1 MRRKGEWVE
10 KGTEKRENRL
20 LRLCTELRYV
30 TDTKLNKH
38 SHAQLLVLG
47 TPHSFP
53 CYRPGKRGSD
63 SDEFP

>member
-1 MRRKGEWVE
+1 MSGWRKEQRRGRT
-10 KGTEKRENRL
+10 GCSGCAL
-20 LRLCTELRYV
+20 SSGYV
-30 TDTKLNKH
+30 TGTKLNKH